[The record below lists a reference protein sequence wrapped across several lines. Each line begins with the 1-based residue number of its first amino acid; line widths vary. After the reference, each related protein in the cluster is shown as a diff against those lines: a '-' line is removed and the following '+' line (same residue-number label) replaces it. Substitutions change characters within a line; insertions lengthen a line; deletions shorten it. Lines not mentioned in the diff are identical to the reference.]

1 MGLAGEKGAVTP
13 DTWRT
18 PRHTWR
24 TPRRPTVILAAA
36 GLVVVALIVVVVAT
50 RSTGGTGPPGAVPA
64 PGTRAVSV
72 TTGPAGTVD
81 LEGVPGQLIITTA
94 TTART
99 G

>member
-1 MGLAGEKGAVTP
+1 MRLAGEKGPVTP

-24 TPRRPTVILAAA
+24 TPKRPTVILAAA
-36 GLVVVALIVVVVAT
+36 GLVVLALIVVVVAT
-50 RSTGGTGPPGAVPA
+50 RSAGGTGPPGAVPA

-81 LEGVPGQLIITTA
+81 L
-94 TTART
+94 
-99 G
+99 